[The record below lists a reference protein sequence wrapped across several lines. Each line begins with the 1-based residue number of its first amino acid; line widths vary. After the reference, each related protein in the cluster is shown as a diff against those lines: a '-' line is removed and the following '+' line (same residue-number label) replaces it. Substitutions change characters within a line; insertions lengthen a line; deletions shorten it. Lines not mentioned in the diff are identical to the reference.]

1 VAHGVVQLARLST
14 GILVLANVDPALA
27 TLRARLYS
35 LTHRGTSGDVDFY
48 VAQASGADSVLELGC
63 GSGRILTALAQAAE
77 SAGGHTQIV
86 GLDNDPDA
94 LRLAKTALGDDA
106 ATLVEADM
114 RSFQLDRQFDR
125 IFIPY
130 NSLYALLTDEDMV
143 ACLTTAAS
151 HLTPSGRIVFDGYI
165 VADGD
170 ELESESADTEREF
183 EHLASIIDAGTRIHV
198 FETERPSGRRYGY
211 DAVYRYQ
218 LVYAS
223 GARDEVDI
231 TIQHHYIPASHLPS
245 ILAQS
250 GLRALSVFGNF
261 YGSPLGDESPIM
273 VVESV
278 VAC

>member
-1 VAHGVVQLARLST
+1 VASSDPELA
-14 GILVLANVDPALA
+14 A
-27 TLRARLYS
+27 LRARLYS

-48 VAQASGADSVLELGC
+48 VAQASGVDSVLELGC
-63 GSGRILTALAQAAE
+63 GSGRILTELAQAAL

-86 GLDNDPDA
+86 GLDIDPEA
-94 LRLAKTALGDDA
+94 LRLAELALGDTP

-130 NSLYALLTDEDMV
+130 NSLYALLSDDDMV
-143 ACLTTAAS
+143 ACLKTAVR
-151 HLTPSGRIVFDGYI
+151 HLTPTGRIIFDGYI

-170 ELESESADTEREF
+170 ELESDGTDVEREF
-183 EHLASIIDAGTRIHV
+183 EHLTSIIDAGTRIDV

-211 DAVYRYQ
+211 DAVYRYR

-231 TIQHHYIPASHLPS
+231 TIQHHYILESHLPT
-245 ILAQS
+245 ILAKS
-250 GLRALSVFGNF
+250 GLRALNVYGNF
-261 YGSPLGDESPIM
+261 YGSPLGCESPIM

-278 VAC
+278 AAC